1 MKHIMQMIF
10 QLLGEFMEDGYYDIL
25 NNIIVFSNQG
35 KTYKLRI
42 EEVDSE
48 SE

>member
-10 QLLGEFMEDGYYDIL
+10 QLLDEFMEDGYYDIL

>member
-1 MKHIMQMIF
+1 MKHTMQIIF
-10 QLLGEFMEDGYYDIL
+10 QLLDEFMENEYYDIL
-25 NNIIVFSNQG
+25 NNVIVFSNQG

-48 SE
+48 SK